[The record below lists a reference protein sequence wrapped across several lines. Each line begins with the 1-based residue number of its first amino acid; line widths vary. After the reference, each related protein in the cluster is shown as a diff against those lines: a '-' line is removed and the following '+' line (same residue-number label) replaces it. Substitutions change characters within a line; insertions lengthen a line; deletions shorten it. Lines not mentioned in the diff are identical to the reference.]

1 MPGNICVYLEDFS
14 GEGLKLNDLFGFFH
28 CKVITNNWY
37 LGLLPIRTEY
47 GRMINPNGGEN
58 ILVEYVD
65 SLYD

>member
-47 GRMINPNGGEN
+47 
-58 ILVEYVD
+58 
-65 SLYD
+65 